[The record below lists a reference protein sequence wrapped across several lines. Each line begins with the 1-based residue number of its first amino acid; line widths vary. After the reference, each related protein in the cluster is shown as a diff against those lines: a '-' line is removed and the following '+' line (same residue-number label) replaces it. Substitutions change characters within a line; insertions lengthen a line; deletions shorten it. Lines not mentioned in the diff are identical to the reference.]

1 MAWIEKTQKEIS
13 NIVKVGD
20 KNWKEVCL
28 ENYLFLFWN
37 HQITGWD
44 FFTWLEVGAMAER
57 CIVIVKQFGPQ
68 DTGCHLM
75 MSLKFMK
82 LHCQIRCILNQ
93 DSCLKAPHKKRLEY
107 IDFDLI
113 SWAAKNLWRDI
124 FFRWTNSI
132 QSWRAFSL
140 KSKMKKSPCD
150 AWPIGPIR
158 PIPKKECANFAWSL
172 ANLMFAPASATVAE
186 PPNCRSMNS
195 ILNGLLFLYF
205 FSPWK
210 GRKTHMAKKHIFGGS
225 LWFNA
230 GSRFLVLENR
240 GSRPLFGSS

>member
-28 ENYLFLFWN
+28 ENYLFFCWN

-124 FFRWTNSI
+124 FFRWTNSKLKGVFPEVKNEKI
-132 QSWRAFSL
+132 PLWCLAHWTYPTYSEKGVCQFCLVVGQPDVCTSL
-140 KSKMKKSPCD
+140 SNSCW
-150 AWPIGPIR
+150 A
-158 PIPKKECANFAWSL
+158 PKLQIHELNLKWFVVSL
-172 ANLMFAPASATVAE
+172 
-186 PPNCRSMNS
+186 
-195 ILNGLLFLYF
+195 LLL
-205 FSPWK
+205 
-210 GRKTHMAKKHIFGGS
+210 
-225 LWFNA
+225 
-230 GSRFLVLENR
+230 
-240 GSRPLFGSS
+240 PLKR